1 MVISSGPVEASR
13 DADWAPRSSERLTK
27 LPASY
32 IKKSVD
38 KDFANSSLALALG
51 EANDQI
57 ALKGQTLQDL
67 QGAIDRADGE
77 LRVDLQHQFLAE
89 KQGYL
94 KLVAGAQDLRR
105 RRAEAK
111 IRVYERLLGK
121 MKRSKGAMG
130 PRQVALVAKQ
140 EEARQRFESS
150 LGKVDAKLF
159 QSSLAAESRYAR
171 DYAKNVAAIERL
183 VHAINAHPMNEQ
195 SEIDGAV
202 VTKEDFIR
210 NLIADNQA
218 DLSVLDQEQSVLAFM
233 AKLVSLD
240 ALALSEAIGDDD
252 PTAENGALQKAGL
265 VDAVDYFVTR

>member
-1 MVISSGPVEASR
+1 MSSKNIAPRASARARVMIAASAIALVMVISSGPVEASR

-77 LRVDLQHQFLAE
+77 LRIDLQHQFLAE

-94 KLVAGAQDLRR
+94 KLVSGAQDLRR
-105 RRAEAK
+105 RRAETK

-121 MKRSKGAMG
+121 MKRSKWCSSI
-130 PRQVALVAKQ
+130 QVL
-140 EEARQRFESS
+140 R
-150 LGKVDAKLF
+150 
-159 QSSLAAESRYAR
+159 SRCR
-171 DYAKNVAAIERL
+171 SQK
-183 VHAINAHPMNEQ
+183 
-195 SEIDGAV
+195 
-202 VTKEDFIR
+202 
-210 NLIADNQA
+210 
-218 DLSVLDQEQSVLAFM
+218 
-233 AKLVSLD
+233 
-240 ALALSEAIGDDD
+240 LAL
-252 PTAENGALQKAGL
+252 PTP
-265 VDAVDYFVTR
+265 